1 MYINYCNID
10 ICIYC
15 ISLYTLVNS
24 TDTIYHLLLNMD
36 SLQKLQ
42 GITKRFINNSDFIV
56 SNNVTHIPS
65 SLSSSS
71 NNKEPTFVY
80 LEKGDLPTDFS
91 IIEESINHSTESTTS
106 PLNYLS
112 TLLQS
117 KKNIDEKTPS
127 EDPDNNSTMLQSKPI
142 EAYISIYSMNDTD
155 AIFPFFKY
163 LFVWNEETKCAD
175 FPKKTINIHNTNST
189 TNIQT
194 QILNECIEY
203 ILDLFD
209 LYDKFDDSFF
219 NDMFKGFIWN
229 HELNTVHLF
238 FELPN
243 IDKNPDETKV
253 SSLKWAILDE
263 IINKQYIDNKTI
275 PISPAIVDL
284 FKENVFLNTIYIINS
299 NENPKKKRLEYPRCL
314 YLCEVPSTT
323 DENQL
328 ITDSSSPDTWK
339 NVRIKDENIDI
350 SDIIDKTI
358 DFPLLGDYYYFS
370 TTLIDVESSETVDL
384 PWKKEVFKKYAVFL
398 NINNGEYF
406 NEESY
411 ILKDVSTVTD
421 EQWINYF
428 KKNNQI
434 EISTIWFKYKDLPLW
449 AIKYPTQFC
458 II

>member
-1 MYINYCNID
+1 MN
-10 ICIYC
+10 
-15 ISLYTLVNS
+15 
-24 TDTIYHLLLNMD
+24 

-42 GITKRFINNSDFIV
+42 GITKKFINNSDFIV
-56 SNNVTHIPS
+56 ANNITQIPPS
-65 SLSSSS
+65 SLSSKT
-71 NNKEPTFVY
+71 NIKEQSFVY

-91 IIEESINHSTESTTS
+91 IIEESINLPNESTMT

-117 KKNIDEKTPS
+117 KKNINTKTS
-127 EDPDNNSTMLQSKPI
+127 NETPDSIGLQSTPI
-142 EAYISIYSMNDTD
+142 QVYISIYSINDTD

-175 FPKKTINIHNTNST
+175 FPKKTIDYHNTDSI

-209 LYDKFDDSFF
+209 LYNDFEYNENDDSFF

-229 HELNTVHLF
+229 HELNSVHLF

-243 IDKNPDETKV
+243 RFEKLDEIKE
-253 SSLKWAILDE
+253 SSFKWAILDE
-263 IINKQYIDNKTI
+263 IINKQYIDNKSV
-275 PISPAIVDL
+275 PISPVIVDL

-299 NENPKKKRLEYPRCL
+299 NENPKKRPLEYPLCL
-314 YLCEVPSTT
+314 YLCEVPSTD
-323 DENQL
+323 DESQL
-328 ITDSSSPDTWK
+328 INNSSSPDTWK
-339 NVRIKDENIDI
+339 NTSIKHEIINI

-370 TTLIDVESSETVDL
+370 TTLIERESSELVTL
-384 PWKKEVFKKYAVFL
+384 PWKTEVFKKYAVFL
-398 NINNGEYF
+398 NINNGQYF

-411 ILKDVSTVTD
+411 ILKDVITVTD
-421 EQWINYF
+421 EQWVNYF
-428 KKNNQI
+428 KKTNQI
-434 EISTIWFKYKDLPLW
+434 EVSTISFKYKDLPLW
-449 AIKYPTQFC
+449 AIKYPSQFGV
-458 II
+458 INSYL